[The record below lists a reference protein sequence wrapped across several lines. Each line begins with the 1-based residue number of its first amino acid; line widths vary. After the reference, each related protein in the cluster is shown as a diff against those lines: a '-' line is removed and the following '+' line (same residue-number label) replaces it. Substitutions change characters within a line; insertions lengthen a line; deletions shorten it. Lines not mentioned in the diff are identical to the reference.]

1 MATLATITDIERIK
15 DAAKVYCGAVYGTLK
30 EEPLIAETFI
40 QGALWAL
47 NNYR

>member
-1 MATLATITDIERIK
+1 MATITDIERIK
-15 DAAKVYCGAVYGTLK
+15 KVAQAYCDATYGTLK
-30 EEPLIAETFI
+30 EEPLIAEAFI